1 MDIYRNTET
10 GRIVK
15 GNNLGA
21 FVLQVPWI
29 DCIDRTT
36 GNIKKSEQ
44 PYINAWELQQVKT
57 AKIKEINEIR
67 DLIDTKPFVYYANS
81 STPAYELAVNEF
93 GQVVKTNNNV
103 SFVFDAKPVSI
114 PIRTPSEILNDVKE
128 EYDNGRVDYYLPY
141 SCDIVDQNGAFLRK
155 GGVAIDMKLKEVEK
169 VLYFENFIVIEPGLT
184 GLKKNQLL
192 TEEELIK
199 YQDQYGEESFSAG
212 IGAEAI
218 LEILKSISPSNV
230 LHKVKNSIRSLKNI

>member
-1 MDIYRNTET
+1 MDIYRNTDT
-10 GRIVK
+10 GEIAK
-15 GNNLGA
+15 GDSLGA
-21 FVLQVPWI
+21 YVLQAPWI
-29 DCIDRTT
+29 DCINRTT

-44 PYINAWELQQVKT
+44 PYINAWELQQVKS

-155 GGVAIDMKLKEVEK
+155 GGVAIDMKLRNAIRSHLKHRAM
-169 VLYFENFIVIEPGLT
+169 NNTFI
-184 GLKKNQLL
+184 
-192 TEEELIK
+192 
-199 YQDQYGEESFSAG
+199 A
-212 IGAEAI
+212 
-218 LEILKSISPSNV
+218 
-230 LHKVKNSIRSLKNI
+230 RSLKNAVFNATSIEEVNSINYHLNSNDTRFE

>member
-1 MDIYRNTET
+1 MDISRNTVT
-10 GRIVK
+10 GEIAK
-15 GNNLGA
+15 AINLSGNYRTGDW
-21 FVLQVPWI
+21 V
-29 DCIDRTT
+29 DCINRTT

-44 PYINAWELQQVKT
+44 PYINAWELQQVKS

-155 GGVAIDMKLKEVEK
+155 GGVAIDMKLRNAIRSHLKHRAM
-169 VLYFENFIVIEPGLT
+169 NNTFI
-184 GLKKNQLL
+184 
-192 TEEELIK
+192 
-199 YQDQYGEESFSAG
+199 A
-212 IGAEAI
+212 
-218 LEILKSISPSNV
+218 
-230 LHKVKNSIRSLKNI
+230 RSLKNAVFNATSIEEVNSINYHLNSNDTRFE

>member
-1 MDIYRNTET
+1 MDISRNKVT
-10 GRIVK
+10 GEIVK
-15 GNNLGA
+15 GTLGI
-21 FVLQVPWI
+21 FFRQGDWV
-29 DCIDRTT
+29 DCINRTT

-44 PYINAWELQQVKT
+44 PYVDAWELQQVKT

-67 DLIDTKPFVYYANS
+67 DLIDTKPFIYYANA

-93 GQVVKTNNNV
+93 GQVVKTDNNV

-155 GGVAIDMKLKEVEK
+155 GGVAIDMKLRNAIRSHLKHRAM
-169 VLYFENFIVIEPGLT
+169 NNTFI
-184 GLKKNQLL
+184 
-192 TEEELIK
+192 
-199 YQDQYGEESFSAG
+199 A
-212 IGAEAI
+212 
-218 LEILKSISPSNV
+218 
-230 LHKVKNSIRSLKNI
+230 RSLKNAVFNATSIEEVNSINYHLNSNDTRFE

>member
-1 MDIYRNTET
+1 MDISRNKVT
-10 GRIVK
+10 GEILK
-15 GNNLGA
+15 GSLGNS
-21 FVLQVPWI
+21 FREGDWI
-29 DCIDRTT
+29 DCINRTT

-44 PYINAWELQQVKT
+44 PYINAWELQQVKS

-93 GQVVKTNNNV
+93 GQVVKTDNNV

-155 GGVAIDMKLKEVEK
+155 GGVAIDMKLRNAIRSHLKHRAM
-169 VLYFENFIVIEPGLT
+169 NNTFI
-184 GLKKNQLL
+184 
-192 TEEELIK
+192 
-199 YQDQYGEESFSAG
+199 A
-212 IGAEAI
+212 
-218 LEILKSISPSNV
+218 
-230 LHKVKNSIRSLKNI
+230 RSLKNAVFNATSIEEVNSINYHLNSNDTRFE

>member
-1 MDIYRNTET
+1 MKKYIFRNTITNE
-10 GRIVK
+10 ISYD
-15 GNNLGA
+15 NLGA
-21 FVLQVPWI
+21 NFTNGDWI
-29 DCIDRTT
+29 NCLDSK

-44 PYINAWELQQVKT
+44 PFIDAWELQQVKT

-67 DLIDTKPFVYYANS
+67 DLIDTKPFIYYANS

-103 SFVFDAKPVSI
+103 SFVFDANPVSI

-155 GGVAIDMKLKEVEK
+155 GGVAIDMKLRNAIRSHLKHRAM
-169 VLYFENFIVIEPGLT
+169 NNTFI
-184 GLKKNQLL
+184 
-192 TEEELIK
+192 
-199 YQDQYGEESFSAG
+199 A
-212 IGAEAI
+212 
-218 LEILKSISPSNV
+218 
-230 LHKVKNSIRSLKNI
+230 RSLKNAVFNATSIEEVNSINYHLNSNDTRFE

>member
-1 MDIYRNTET
+1 MAVFKKINGSEIQYIESEAIIAD
-10 GRIVK
+10 
-15 GNNLGA
+15 A
-21 FVLQVPWI
+21 
-29 DCIDRTT
+29 
-36 GNIKKSEQ
+36 IKLSKSELLD
-44 PYINAWELQQVKT
+44 YKLQQVKS

-93 GQVVKTNNNV
+93 GQVVKTDNNV

-155 GGVAIDMKLKEVEK
+155 GGVAIDIKLRNAIRSHLKHRAM
-169 VLYFENFIVIEPGLT
+169 NNTFI
-184 GLKKNQLL
+184 
-192 TEEELIK
+192 
-199 YQDQYGEESFSAG
+199 A
-212 IGAEAI
+212 
-218 LEILKSISPSNV
+218 
-230 LHKVKNSIRSLKNI
+230 RSLKNAVFNATSIEEVNSINYHLNSNDTRFE

>member
-21 FVLQVPWI
+21 FVLQAHWI

-36 GNIKKSEQ
+36 GEIKPEEQ

-155 GGVAIDMKLKEVEK
+155 GGVAIDMKLRNAIRSHLKHRAM
-169 VLYFENFIVIEPGLT
+169 NNTFI
-184 GLKKNQLL
+184 
-192 TEEELIK
+192 
-199 YQDQYGEESFSAG
+199 A
-212 IGAEAI
+212 
-218 LEILKSISPSNV
+218 
-230 LHKVKNSIRSLKNI
+230 RSLKNAVFNATSIEEVNSINYHLNSNDTRFE